1 LRRRADIGIR
11 AFTFRWRHRPY
22 AERMTLA
29 NVVTDTADMSN
40 VLWGPYSVVAIAWY
54 VLVVVAL
61 WRVFSK
67 AGYPGILAIIP
78 IVNLVILVKIA
89 GYSAWLTLLYL
100 IPIVNVVFSILVS
113 IRVGRGFGKGAG
125 WSFFLLWL
133 FAFIGFFILGFG
145 KATYSKPE

>member
-1 LRRRADIGIR
+1 MLS
-11 AFTFRWRHRPY
+11 
-22 AERMTLA
+22 RMTLA
-29 NVVTDTADMSN
+29 NAVTDTADLTS
-40 VLWGPYSVVAIAWY
+40 LWGAYSIVALVWY
-54 VLVVVAL
+54 VLVAVAL
-61 WRVFSK
+61 WKVFSK

-78 IVNLVILVKIA
+78 IVNIVILVKIA

-100 IPIVNVVFSILVS
+100 IPIVNLVFSIMVS
-113 IRVGRGFGKGAG
+113 IRVGRGFGKGGA